1 MITVIG
7 LSGSLRRQSFNTALL
22 RAAADLMPAGAVLD
36 LRTLHGIP
44 VYNADDEAATGIP
57 PAAAALKD
65 AIAAA
70 DGLLLSTP
78 EYNNSIPGVTKNGID
93 WLSRPPAD
101 IRRVFG
107 GKPVAIISA
116 SPGGFGAVLSQTAWL
131 PVMKT
136 LGAPVWPG
144 PRLTVSRAGS
154 VFAEDGSLT
163 DDTIREQLRKFLAG
177 FVASLQDR

>member
-1 MITVIG
+1 MITLIG
-7 LSGSLRRQSFNTALL
+7 LSGSLRRQSFNTSLL
-22 RAAADLMPAGAVLD
+22 RAAAGMMPEGATLD

-101 IRRVFG
+101 VKRVFG

-136 LGAPVWPG
+136 LGASVWAG

-163 DDTIREQLRKFLAG
+163 DGTIREQLKKFVAG
-177 FVASLQDR
+177 FVASLQSR

>member
-1 MITVIG
+1 MLTVIG
-7 LSGSLRRQSFNTALL
+7 LSGSLRRHSFNTALL

-65 AIAAA
+65 AVAAA
-70 DGLLLSTP
+70 DGLIFSTP
-78 EYNNSIPGVTKNGID
+78 EYNNSMPGVAKNGID
-93 WLSRPPAD
+93 WLSRPPSD
-101 IRRVFG
+101 IKRVFG
-107 GKPVAIISA
+107 GKPVAIMSA

-136 LGAPVWPG
+136 LGASVWSG

-154 VFAEDGSLT
+154 ESTRSVTAAVWV
-163 DDTIREQLRKFLAG
+163 AG
-177 FVASLQDR
+177 EVRSTV